1 MKRYK
6 KLINKRKNIRSAFRS
21 SSFWAIFGLILVL
34 AAILAGTVVLWAQ
47 NQRSVDN
54 TTIYRYDPA
63 EEQWVKTVLEIV
75 LPENPDGSRPTGHR
89 TIEIHL
95 DEDNPVKTILIEE
108 TLIIDESGGTGPLL
122 EIKGHEPSG
131 GGDGKINIGT
141 LAFVEVDA
149 EELEIT
155 ADVVRVTLENVVAED
170 DELDLDL
177 NIVNVVR
184 IGRGAAS
191 TLLLGISRDSLLDKL
206 GTTDEDL
213 DLERRRRGV
222 TRRETGLRV
231 DRIRIIGPDSG
242 TGFVEVLV
250 VLQSSVFGKIE
261 VDDVRIQDLI
271 LEQVSLDDSL

>member
-54 TTIYRYDPA
+54 TTIYRYDPV

>member
-1 MKRYK
+1 MEGHK
-6 KLINKRKNIRSAFRS
+6 KLINKRKYIRSVLRS
-21 SSFWAIFGLILVL
+21 SGFWAVFGLILVL

-54 TTIYRYDPA
+54 TTIYRYDPV
-63 EEQWVKTVLEIV
+63 EEQWIKTVLEIV
-75 LPENPDGSRPTGHR
+75 LPENPDGSRPPGHR

-141 LAFVEVDA
+141 LAFIEVDA
-149 EELEIT
+149 EELEID

-184 IGRGAAS
+184 TGRGAAS
-191 TLLLGISRDSLLDKL
+191 TLLLGISRFSLLEKF
-206 GTTDEDL
+206 GTASDDL
-213 DLERRRRGV
+213 ELERRRRGV
-222 TRRETGLRV
+222 TGRETGLRV

-242 TGFVEVLV
+242 TGFVETLV
-250 VLQSSVFGKIE
+250 ILQSSVFGKIE

-271 LEQVSLDDSL
+271 LEQVSLDDSF